1 MKFNYLTVD
10 TIRHALTAFE
20 LECMRGKDD
29 DKKSMKDKENEDER
43 LRDKN
48 DFLYLEDGKV
58 QKALRLINKNI
69 SD

>member
-1 MKFNYLTVD
+1 
-10 TIRHALTAFE
+10 
-20 LECMRGKDD
+20 MRGKDD